1 MRYEFNLYIR
11 FQLISIFKWRV
22 MAQVLPNPVAE
33 QSQTT
38 VWGRS
43 HVEMAGLN
51 PARDMDVCV
60 EYVVQ

>member
-1 MRYEFNLYIR
+1 
-11 FQLISIFKWRV
+11 

-60 EYVVQ
+60 EYVVE